1 MLKHKVMD
9 IGVSFGFVNLLNQ
22 NEVAEMLN
30 VSPKTLEYWRWKKK
44 GPRYLKVG
52 RLARYRQSDVLAY
65 VMELVGE
72 EVPQFDN
79 V

>member
-1 MLKHKVMD
+1 MVRYNVKT
-9 IGVSFGFVNLLNQ
+9 GVRFGFVNLLDQ

-44 GPRYLKVG
+44 GPKFLKVG
-52 RLARYRQSDVLAY
+52 RLARYRESDVLAY
-65 VMELVGE
+65 VLELIGE